1 MAASP
6 LTKTPT
12 DVMYMIF
19 DMLLSRDLRRFR
31 LVCRWANDQSLGPFA
46 KRGYTDVHY
55 RENEGDEYEFLKV
68 FENDGIAA
76 AVRTMTARPK
86 APNYGL
92 SLGDSHLRK
101 QPTQPEGTWK
111 LLEVISKLSGLTKLA
126 IHDISNPSLKS
137 HLSRQKD
144 LVHRRSW
151 HRTAQPI
158 PIVNSACRSR
168 LTSLSLKR
176 VRLTQQDLDTLF
188 QLAGVLL
195 TQLELNQITLVDG
208 SWIDFLCT
216 IQAKAPNMTSLALQ
230 DLRESGGILDA
241 FKFQG
246 FDVTYHKA
254 FRGENGIET
263 IALRS
268 EGVGMKGP
276 KAVELGLEMILKR
289 HGVER
294 VCEAMK

>member
-6 LTKTPT
+6 LTETPT

-19 DMLLSRDLRRFR
+19 EMLLSKDLRRFR

-46 KRGYTDVHY
+46 KRGYSNVHY
-55 RENEGDEYEFLKV
+55 RENQEEEHEFLKV
-68 FENDGIAA
+68 FENNDGIAA
-76 AVRTMTARPK
+76 AVRTLTARPK

-92 SLGDSHLRK
+92 SFGDSSLRR
-101 QPTQPEGTWK
+101 QPNQPEGTWK
-111 LLEVISKLSGLTKLA
+111 LMEVIPKLSGLTKLA
-126 IHDISNPSLKS
+126 MNDISNPSPGL
-137 HLSRQKD
+137 HLSQQND
-144 LVHRRSW
+144 LVHQRSL

-158 PIVNSACRSR
+158 PILDSACRSQ

-176 VRLTQQDLDTLF
+176 VRLTQQDLDNLF

-195 TQLELNQITLVDG
+195 TQLDLNQITLVDG
-208 SWIDFLCT
+208 SWIHFLCT

-230 DLRESGGILDA
+230 DLRESCGALDA
-241 FKFQG
+241 FKFQD

-254 FRGENGIET
+254 FRGQHGIEA

-268 EGVGMKGP
+268 EGVGMKGA
-276 KAVELGLEMILKR
+276 KAVELGMDMILKR
-289 HGVER
+289 HGVR
-294 VCEAMK
+294 KGL

>member
-55 RENEGDEYEFLKV
+55 RENQGDEYEFLKV
-68 FENDGIAA
+68 FENNGGIAA
-76 AVRTMTARPK
+76 AVRTLTARPK
-86 APNYGL
+86 APSYGL
-92 SLGDSHLRK
+92 DFGDSGLRK
-101 QPTQPEGTWK
+101 QPNQPEGTWK
-111 LLEVISKLSGLTKLA
+111 LMEVISKLSGLTKLA
-126 IHDISNPSLKS
+126 MNDISNPSLECHQRS
-137 HLSRQKD
+137 
-144 LVHRRSW
+144 VHRM
-151 HRTAQPI
+151 AQPI
-158 PIVNSACRSR
+158 PVVNTACRSQ

-188 QLAGVLL
+188 QLADVLL
-195 TQLELNQITLVDG
+195 TQLDLNQITLVDG

-216 IQAKAPNMTSLALQ
+216 IQAKAPNMNNLTLQ
-230 DLRESGGILDA
+230 DLRESSGVLDA
-241 FKFQG
+241 FKFQD

-254 FRGENGIET
+254 FRGGDGIEA

-276 KAVELGLEMILKR
+276 KVVELGMEMILKR
-289 HGVER
+289 HGVR
-294 VCEAMK
+294 RGL

>member
-46 KRGYTDVHY
+46 KRGYTDVRY
-55 RENEGDEYEFLKV
+55 RENQGDEYEFLKV

-76 AVRTMTARPK
+76 ALPTTA
-86 APNYGL
+86 Y
-92 SLGDSHLRK
+92 LGDSHLRK

-111 LLEVISKLSGLTKLA
+111 LLEVIPKLSGLTKLA
-126 IHDISNPSLKS
+126 MNDISNPSLES
-137 HLSRQKD
+137 HQ
-144 LVHRRSW
+144 RSL
-151 HRTAQPI
+151 HRTVQPN
-158 PIVNSACRSR
+158 PFVNSACRSQ

-176 VRLTQQDLDTLF
+176 VRLTQQDLDNLF

-195 TQLELNQITLVDG
+195 TQFDLNQITLIDG

-230 DLRESGGILDA
+230 DLRVSVGALDA
-241 FKFQG
+241 FKFQD

-254 FRGENGIET
+254 FIGENGIEA

-268 EGVGMKGP
+268 EGVGMKGS
-276 KAVELGLEMILKR
+276 KAVELGMEMFLKR
-289 HGVER
+289 HGVR
-294 VCEAMK
+294 RGL

>member
-19 DMLLSRDLRRFR
+19 DMLLSKDLRRFR

-55 RENEGDEYEFLKV
+55 RENQGDEYELLKV
-68 FENDGIAA
+68 FENNDGIAA
-76 AVRTMTARPK
+76 AVRTLTARPK

-92 SLGDSHLRK
+92 SFGDSHLRK

-111 LLEVISKLSGLTKLA
+111 LLEVIPKLSGLTKLA
-126 IHDISNPSLKS
+126 MNDISNPSLES
-137 HLSRQKD
+137 HLSRQND
-144 LVHRRSW
+144 LVHQRSL

-158 PIVNSACRSR
+158 PIVNSACRSQ

-176 VRLTQQDLDTLF
+176 VRLTQQDLDNLF

-195 TQLELNQITLVDG
+195 TQLDLNQITLVDG

-216 IQAKAPNMTSLALQ
+216 IQAKAPSMTSLALQ
-230 DLRESGGILDA
+230 DLRESCGSLDA
-241 FKFQG
+241 FKFQD
-246 FDVTYHKA
+246 FDITYHKA
-254 FRGENGIET
+254 FRGGDGIEA

-268 EGVGMKGP
+268 KGVGMKGA
-276 KAVELGLEMILKR
+276 KAVELGMDMILER
-289 HGVER
+289 HGVR
-294 VCEAMK
+294 RGL

>member
-19 DMLLSRDLRRFR
+19 DMLLSKDLRRFR

-46 KRGYTDVHY
+46 KRGYTNVHY
-55 RENEGDEYEFLKV
+55 RENQGDEYEFLKV
-68 FENDGIAA
+68 FENNDGIAA
-76 AVRTMTARPK
+76 AVRTVTARPK

-92 SLGDSHLRK
+92 SFGDSHQRK
-101 QPTQPEGTWK
+101 QPNQPEGTWK
-111 LLEVISKLSGLTKLA
+111 LMEIIPKLSGLTKLA
-126 IHDISNPSLKS
+126 MNDISNPSLES
-137 HLSRQKD
+137 HLSRQND
-144 LVHRRSW
+144 LVHQRSL
-151 HRTAQPI
+151 HRAAQPI
-158 PIVNSACRSR
+158 PILDSACRSQ

-176 VRLTQQDLDTLF
+176 VRLTQQDLDNLF

-195 TQLELNQITLVDG
+195 TQLDLNQITLVDG
-208 SWIDFLCT
+208 SWIHFLCT

-230 DLRESGGILDA
+230 DLRESCGALDA
-241 FKFQG
+241 FKFQD

-254 FRGENGIET
+254 FRGQHGIEA

-268 EGVGMKGP
+268 EGVGMKGA
-276 KAVELGLEMILKR
+276 KAVELGMDLILKR
-289 HGVER
+289 HGVR
-294 VCEAMK
+294 KGL